1 MARIRVAGNELDA
14 TIMQTG
20 DLLTLAYA
28 SDMTLDALAS
38 MYDAA
43 AAPEIR
49 VLAED
54 GTTASLYQN
63 HAVVRLTVLPGAMR
77 MVQVDM
83 QVEPLAQSI
92 ADKLEE
98 QIAAQKQ
105 AIVQQTEKIAA
116 QAETMAQQ
124 AKQLAEQKQTIAQQ
138 DTLLQAAS
146 AAARFT
152 VASGADN
159 MTVDQIGA
167 CADLFDAWTADR
179 SVTVGDIVSYGG
191 KLYRVIQ
198 AHTTQADWSPE
209 KVPALFKELGK
220 GGAAA

>member
-1 MARIRVAGNELDA
+1 MARVQIAGNELDA

-54 GTTASLYQN
+54 GTTAALYQN
-63 HAVVRLTVLPGAMR
+63 HAVVRLTVLPGSMR
-77 MVQVDM
+77 MVQVEM
-83 QVEPLAQSI
+83 QVDPLAQSI
-92 ADKLEE
+92 ADRLM
-98 QIAAQKQ
+98 
-105 AIVQQTEKIAA
+105 EKIAA
-116 QAETMAQQ
+116 QAQTMAQQ
-124 AKQLAEQKQTIAQQ
+124 AEQLAGQKKTMARQAEQLEEQKQTMAQQ

-152 VASGADN
+152 VASSADS
-159 MTVDQIGA
+159 MTDEQIGA

-179 SVTVGDIVSYGG
+179 AVTVGDIVSCGG

-220 GGAAA
+220 GGSEA